1 MNPRFQGENFAKNL
15 ELVKRVTEIA
25 TARKATPA
33 QLALAWV
40 LGRGRDLVPIPG
52 TRRRASLEENAAAV
66 GLVLTHAE
74 LARLDEV
81 APRGIAAGTRYP
93 EAGMKAVGL

>member
-1 MNPRFQGENFAKNL
+1 MTRIAK
-15 ELVKRVTEIA
+15 
-25 TARKATPA
+25 ARGLTPA

-40 LGRGRDLVPIPG
+40 LGQGPDVVPIPG
-52 TRRRASLEENAAAV
+52 TRRRASLEENVAAV
-66 GLVLTHAE
+66 GVVLTPQE
-74 LARLDEV
+74 LAQLDEA